1 MRLHIKD
8 GFGRRHS
15 DLLALIILGTT
26 VSVVGSGILYL
37 GESVHVPAQTRIF
50 TGPGFHDIAFNLG
63 DDAALIAV
71 MCAA

>member
-15 DLLALIILGTT
+15 DLLALIILRTT

-50 TGPGFHDIAFNLG
+50 TGPVSTI
-63 DDAALIAV
+63 
-71 MCAA
+71 